1 MAVPFPCEGITRK
14 PLAIRLQDSS
24 GVTPDSPHT
33 VLQLLFVVSYGLVK
47 NNYLYKYNTFLK
59 LSRIF
64 DRTVGIARRLLD
76 RMKVVRRKMNLAIC
90 DSYGLSSVE
99 CHLTIKFSKKGV
111 AL

>member
-1 MAVPFPCEGITRK
+1 MSKNRSRPCVVDE
-14 PLAIRLQDSS
+14 LEL
-24 GVTPDSPHT
+24 TPTFDKEP
-33 VLQLLFVVSYGLVK
+33 VK

-59 LSRIF
+59 LSQIF

-76 RMKVVRRKMNLAIC
+76 RMKVVRRKINLAIC

-99 CHLTIKFSKKGV
+99 YHLTIKFSKKGV